1 MSNTGLIFALF
12 SVLSGVLI
20 FGVWSNIHAYAQQ
33 SSSATSLSPAATGSS
48 RSTTISQE
56 VKAKMCDPSNPGL
69 KVVNTTEARICGI
82 PKTIKNTTATAAMSP
97 PTTAAS
103 SPSSSTPPPTKLSLP
118 AANVAATKQ
127 QKITASNNNS
137 TITPAASQLPKQ
149 TAAGKGITTPPVDP
163 VRSVSDKSSLPSS
176 KSTIAPQINAINKG
190 HQQQKLLPTASNAT
204 AGQNYTPAATP
215 PAVTLGKLIYL
226 GYQGS
231 TTSEGSS
238 SKDKDKQSSDTKPFH
253 SDSSSSS
260 SKDKDKQSSDSKS
273 SSSHNDDSSRSSSS
287 SIIKDDISSVIVK
300 SFNFKHSRHSD
311 NSDNKAEDTFFK
323 DSSFEEDS
331 FFSSNPTAIASS
343 SSSTIVH
350 EASAAASASAAA
362 GGSAATASA
371 SASS

>member
-1 MSNTGLIFALF
+1 MSNTSLIFALF

-56 VKAKMCDPSNPGL
+56 AKAKMCDPSNPGL

-97 PTTAAS
+97 P
-103 SPSSSTPPPTKLSLP
+103 PPTKLSLP
-118 AANVAATKQ
+118 SANVAATKQ

-149 TAAGKGITTPPVDP
+149 TAAGKGITAPPVDP

-176 KSTIAPQINAINKG
+176 KSTIAPQINAINKE

-204 AGQNYTPAATP
+204 AGQNYTLAATS
-215 PAVTLGKLIYL
+215 PAVTPGKLIYL

-311 NSDNKAEDTFFK
+311 NSDNKAEDTFFR

>member
-1 MSNTGLIFALF
+1 MSNTSLIFALF

-97 PTTAAS
+97 PTTAVS
-103 SPSSSTPPPTKLSLP
+103 SPSSTPPPTKLSLP

-149 TAAGKGITTPPVDP
+149 TAAGKGITAPPVDP

-176 KSTIAPQINAINKG
+176 KSTIAPQINAINKE

-204 AGQNYTPAATP
+204 AGQNYTLAATS
-215 PAVTLGKLIYL
+215 PAVTPGKLIYL

-311 NSDNKAEDTFFK
+311 NSDNKAEDTFFR

-331 FFSSNPTAIASS
+331 FFSSNPTATASS

>member
-1 MSNTGLIFALF
+1 MSNTALIFALF

-97 PTTAAS
+97 PTTAVS

-176 KSTIAPQINAINKG
+176 KSTIAPQINAINKEY
-190 HQQQKLLPTASNAT
+190 QQQKLLPTASNAT

-231 TTSEGSS
+231 TTSEG
-238 SKDKDKQSSDTKPFH
+238 
-253 SDSSSSS
+253 SS